1 MSCTILKN
9 IPYECVTEIKICRLK
24 KRLNKTQQFTSS
36 FVFKEKQNNQERKK
50 KKNSAWPS
58 CQDLNLG
65 LPWNVKLIWKRVFTP
80 FFEVAFRSVCTA
92 GRSCLFRRM
101 LQGCF
106 SAPGTKSCTTFSIGS
121 GEYWEWI
128 FLPWFICSLK
138 MFKSHYVWL
147 LYVILHLLFTPLP
160 SSS

>member
-1 MSCTILKN
+1 MNVWLKSKFADSRRDWTKLSN
-9 IPYECVTEIKICRLK
+9 SHHLLCLK
-24 KRLNKTQQFTSS
+24 KNKTIKRGKNKT
-36 FVFKEKQNNQERKK
+36 
-50 KKNSAWPS
+50 NSAWPS